1 ALLIFVFPTLFG
13 EGYESIKSLAND
25 NATDLVEHS
34 IFQMWKGNSWIVW
47 MIIILV
53 MFVKAVATG
62 LTLGS
67 GGNGGNFAPSLFV
80 GSYLGFAFS
89 KFIELI
95 GLKDLPI
102 DNFTVVGMAAVLSG
116 LFHAPLTGIFL
127 IAEMTGGYGL
137 IIPLMIVSSISFAIA
152 K

>member
-1 ALLIFVFPTLFG
+1 
-13 EGYESIKSLAND
+13 
-25 NATDLVEHS
+25 
-34 IFQMWKGNSWIVW
+34 
-47 MIIILV
+47 
-53 MFVKAVATG
+53 TG

-152 K
+152 KYYDKYPMDLYKIANKGIVFTSDKDRNLIDKILLSNHIRKDVKTLTYPFDFEQLKQM